1 VARQKR
7 NEPPHRAGY
16 GRVDAV
22 GNILNEVLATDLGVP
37 EKQRPP
43 DAPVSYP
50 VLWDVHQHD
59 FVQWNGAAPNA
70 GPGPVLRNIGE
81 VLGVFGHMRFTP
93 RRGRPPM
100 YRDTSVDVENL
111 TKLEDLITK
120 LQSPL
125 WPAAFPPIDKSKA
138 AKTGRLAGTQVFL
151 DPFETAA
158 VQPTLRHLADASLPE
173 LLDPDWEAVNRFL
186 EDQDT
191 ALKTLIAG
199 DPKQLKVAMYK
210 ARPLNG
216 IWASAPISTTARCR
230 RCGRCC
236 TGGSSGR
243 RGSTSAAGSSIPWTS
258 ACAAS

>member
-1 VARQKR
+1 
-7 NEPPHRAGY
+7 
-16 GRVDAV
+16 
-22 GNILNEVLATDLGVP
+22 
-37 EKQRPP
+37 
-43 DAPVSYP
+43 
-50 VLWDVHQHD
+50 
-59 FVQWNGAAPNA
+59 
-70 GPGPVLRNIGE
+70 
-81 VLGVFGHMRFTP
+81 MRFTP

-111 TKLEDLITK
+111 PKLEDLITK

-151 DPFETAA
+151 DPFETFGETASAAYVLRNAVFGVQLGQFETAA

-191 ALKTLIAG
+191 ALKRLIAG
-199 DPKQLKVAMYK
+199 DPKQLKVATYK

-216 IWASAPISTTARCR
+216 IWASAPTSTTARCR
-230 RCGRCC
+230 RYGRCC

-243 RGSTSAAGSSIPWTS
+243 RGSTSAAGSSISWTS